1 MYLGG
6 PDMRRMM
13 GLLLASLLALLLG
26 ACAGG
31 GTPRVLHFGM
41 DDAPEG
47 KRILWPVAPE
57 VPRYFYAGQLVGE
70 ANFRRTEPAREGIG
84 GFLRW
89 IAGIVVGEQTPVVLQ
104 RPQSGTVDNN
114 GRIYVTDTSRQ
125 AVFVFEQTAG
135 DLLVWDKADGLTGFV
150 SPVAVALGP
159 AGHLLVSDAELGLI
173 ARLDQKGNP
182 QRSFGKGVL
191 KRPTGLAYDAKRGL
205 IYVADTR
212 AHDLKVF
219 DHDGR
224 LVKTLGRHGEGDGEF
239 NMPTFLAFAHDELY
253 VIDAMNNRVQVFNGD
268 NGQLR
273 LKFGARGLYVGNLVR
288 PKGVAVDSE
297 GNIYVVESY
306 YDRLLVFDKHGNF
319 LMPIGGT
326 GQETGRFYLPAGV
339 WVDSRNRVFVADMF
353 NGRVVLF
360 QFLGGGADGEP

>member
-1 MYLGG
+1 MW
-6 PDMRRMM
+6 RVII
-13 GLLLASLLALLLG
+13 GLLSLVVLSGCASDS
-26 ACAGG
+26 
-31 GTPRVLHFGM
+31 TPRVLHFGM
-41 DDAPEG
+41 SDAPEG

-57 VPRYFYAGQLVGE
+57 VPRYLYAGQLVGE
-70 ANFRRTEPAREGIG
+70 ANFRKTESTREGVG

-89 IAGIVVGEQTPVVLQ
+89 LAGIIVGEQTPLVLQ
-104 RPQSGTVDNN
+104 RPQSGMTDN

-125 AVFVFEQTAG
+125 AVFVFEQNAG
-135 DLLVWDKADGLTGFV
+135 DLLVWDKAEGLAGFV
-150 SPVAVALGP
+150 SPVAVTPGP
-159 AGHLLVSDAELGLI
+159 AGHVLVSDAELGI
-173 ARLDQKGNP
+173 VARLDPKGNP

-191 KRPTGLAYDAKRGL
+191 KRPTGLAFDARRGL

-212 AHDLKVF
+212 AHDIKVF
-219 DHDGR
+219 DREGR
-224 LVKTLGRHGEGDGEF
+224 WVKTLGRHGEGDGEF
-239 NMPTFLAFAHDELY
+239 NAPTFLTFAHDELY
-253 VIDAMNNRVQVFNGD
+253 VIDAMNNRVQVFSGES
-268 NGQLR
+268 GQLR
-273 LKFGARGLYVGNLVR
+273 LKFGTRGLYIGNLVR

-306 YDRLLVFDKHGNF
+306 YDRLLVFDKNGNF

>member
-1 MYLGG
+1 
-6 PDMRRMM
+6 MRRVVALMLLIVPLLTM
-13 GLLLASLLALLLG
+13 GGCASERE
-26 ACAGG
+26 
-31 GTPRVLHFGM
+31 PRVLHFGM
-41 DDAPEG
+41 SDAPEG

-57 VPRYFYAGQLVGE
+57 VPRYLYAGQLTGE
-70 ANFRRTEPAREGIG
+70 ANFRKAETPREGIG

-89 IAGIVVGEQTPVVLQ
+89 IAGIVIGEQTPVVLQ
-104 RPQSGTVDNN
+104 RPQSGAADEN

-125 AVFVFEQTAG
+125 AVFVFEQKAG
-135 DLLVWDKADGLTGFV
+135 DLLVWDKAEGLAGFV
-150 SPVAVALGP
+150 SPVAVTPGP
-159 AGHLLVSDAELGLI
+159 AGQVLVSDAELGI
-173 ARLDQKGNP
+173 VARLDAKGNP

-212 AHDLKVF
+212 AHDIKVF
-219 DHDGR
+219 DSDGR

-239 NMPTFLAFAHDELY
+239 NAPTFLAFAHDELY

-268 NGQLR
+268 SGQLR

-288 PKGVAVDSE
+288 PKGVSVDSE

-306 YDRLLVFDKHGNF
+306 YDRLLVFDKHGKF

-326 GQETGRFYLPAGV
+326 GLETGRFYLPAGV